1 MDKKTFYHSVTL
13 DTDKCMGCTHCI
25 KRCPTE
31 AIRVR
36 NGKAK
41 IIKERCIDCGE
52 CIRVCP
58 HHAKHAITD
67 SLDIL
72 KTFKYNVALPAPSLY
87 GQFYNMDEVDIILNA
102 LLRLGFDDIFEVA
115 KAAEIVSDVTREYVN
130 REDVPKPVI
139 SSACPS
145 VVRLIRVRFPQFL
158 EYLLP
163 FHAPIELAAKIARKE
178 AVEKTG
184 LKPEEIGI
192 IFISPCPAKKTAVTS
207 PLGLEKSG
215 IDAVV
220 AIKDVYPL
228 LRAEIKEL
236 EQIEEKSDIGRMGI
250 NWGAS
255 GGEATALMNDRY
267 LAADGIENVIKTLEE
282 MENEDFSD
290 LDYIELN
297 SCPGGCVGGVLTVEN
312 PYIAKA
318 KLKRVSKYLPVS
330 RNKKPDNLTNEDLTQ
345 DKIEYQPVLQLSDDL
360 PTAIQMMQKI
370 KEIQSRL
377 SGIDCGSCGAPTC
390 QAHAEDVVR
399 GFATEDGCIYLL
411 REKAKKLSEEM
422 IQLAN
427 MLPQAMQEHRSPKK
441 QDAENDEEGKA
452 EAKGNNGEVNRGEEG
467 NGEGENNEKA
477 DS

>member
-250 NWGAS
+250 NC
-255 GGEATALMNDRY
+255 EP
-267 LAADGIENVIKTLEE
+267 AAE
-282 MENEDFSD
+282 
-290 LDYIELN
+290 
-297 SCPGGCVGGVLTVEN
+297 
-312 PYIAKA
+312 
-318 KLKRVSKYLPVS
+318 
-330 RNKKPDNLTNEDLTQ
+330 KP
-345 DKIEYQPVLQLSDDL
+345 QPL
-360 PTAIQMMQKI
+360 
-370 KEIQSRL
+370 
-377 SGIDCGSCGAPTC
+377 
-390 QAHAEDVVR
+390 
-399 GFATEDGCIYLL
+399 
-411 REKAKKLSEEM
+411 
-422 IQLAN
+422 
-427 MLPQAMQEHRSPKK
+427 
-441 QDAENDEEGKA
+441 
-452 EAKGNNGEVNRGEEG
+452 
-467 NGEGENNEKA
+467 
-477 DS
+477 